1 MFFCIIAVR
10 SHKRTLYLRNCDAH
24 FGDLFRRPL
33 AETLASSR
41 AAMRHWIALPAVV
54 DGFKA
59 GFKIENADG
68 LKAALGRKK

>member
-1 MFFCIIAVR
+1 
-10 SHKRTLYLRNCDAH
+10 
-24 FGDLFRRPL
+24 
-33 AETLASSR
+33 
-41 AAMRHWIALPAVV
+41 MRHWVALPAVV